1 MATITFNA
9 GTLPN
14 GFCPTT
20 WQQTFAGFVNA
31 LTGTVNGLNYS
42 QIIVSTTAPN
52 TDLTNL
58 WLQVTNT
65 GIPVQLYSYSISA
78 GSWEPIQQN
87 WFFPGLT
94 DSGVANAY
102 IVTLS
107 YLPISQTTGG
117 IATSGLTTGMTFLFK
132 ATHANT
138 GNSTFQVKVGASVT
152 YAAAPIK
159 IIAAEIGAGYIVT
172 NGWYL
177 VQYNG
182 TNFQLLNPDIAAVVA
197 PLIPPVPPIAFA
209 VLYSTPL
216 INLRAPSG
224 GGSADTT
231 PIQAFNHGL
240 GVIPAFVR
248 PVLVCQADDASFKA
262 GDEIDVDEFLV
273 SLSGGG
279 TNYRNLI
286 STRASSTQITSYQCS
301 FDIGNAITNAII
313 TNGDGMNV
321 IAAVTWG
328 YYPVTYTSWKFKVYY
343 AH

>member
-20 WQQTFAGFVNA
+20 WQQTFTGFVNA

-65 GIPVQLYSYSISA
+65 GIPIQLYAYSVTA
-78 GSWEPIQQN
+78 GSWEPVQQN
-87 WFFPGLT
+87 WFFSGYT
-94 DSGVANAY
+94 DTGAANAY
-102 IVTLS
+102 VVTLS

-138 GNSTFQVKVGASVT
+138 GNSTFQVKVGASA

-159 IIAAEIGAGYIVT
+159 IIAAQIGAGYIVA

-177 VQYNG
+177 VQYDG
-182 TNFQLLNPDIAAVVA
+182 TNFQLLNPDITAVVT
-197 PLIPPVPPIAFA
+197 PLIPPPTPTAFS

-224 GGSADTT
+224 GGAINNT
-231 PIQAFNHGL
+231 PIQVYNHGL

-248 PVLVCQADDASFKA
+248 AVLVCQVDDASFKA
-262 GDEIDVDEFLV
+262 GDEIDVSEFLV
-273 SLSGGG
+273 ALSSD
-279 TNYRNLI
+279 TTHYKNLI
-286 STRASSTQITSYQCS
+286 STRTSTTQITSFQCS
-301 FDIGNAITNAII
+301 FDIGNAIINAII
-313 TNGDGMNV
+313 TNGDGMNIV
-321 IAAVTWG
+321 AAATWG

>member
-20 WQQTFAGFVNA
+20 WQQTFTGFVNA

-65 GIPVQLYSYSISA
+65 GIPIQLYAYSVTA
-78 GSWEPIQQN
+78 GSWEPVQQN
-87 WFFPGLT
+87 WFFSGYT
-94 DSGVANAY
+94 DTGAANAY
-102 IVTLS
+102 VITLS

-132 ATHANT
+132 ATHANI
-138 GNSTFQVKVGASVT
+138 GNSTFQVKVGASA

-159 IIAAEIGAGYIVT
+159 IIAAQIGAGYIVA

-177 VQYNG
+177 VQYDG
-182 TNFQLLNPDIAAVVA
+182 TNFQLLNPDITALLPSVA
-197 PLIPPVPPIAFA
+197 FSALKTSPEVDVLATPAFPQI
-209 VLYSTPL
+209 LQTY
-216 INLRAPSG
+216 
-224 GGSADTT
+224 
-231 PIQAFNHGL
+231 NHGFS
-240 GVIPAFVR
+240 GIPEFVR
-248 PVLVCQADDASFKA
+248 PVMVCISDDASFIA
-262 GDEIDVDEFLV
+262 GQEIDASEFMFD
-273 SLSGGG
+273 S
-279 TNYRNLI
+279 LI
-286 STRASSTQITSYQCS
+286 SSGPPIERGTFPAFSVRTSSTQIITYQNGGTAGLGFNLS
-301 FDIGNAITNAII
+301 IVVLGDGQGSGGTGKYEII
-313 TNGDGMNV
+313 T
-321 IAAVTWG
+321 TK
-328 YYPVTYTSWKFKVYY
+328 WKYKVYA

>member
-20 WQQTFAGFVNA
+20 WQQTFTGFVNA

-65 GIPVQLYSYSISA
+65 GIPIQLYAYSVTA
-78 GSWEPIQQN
+78 GSWEPVQQN
-87 WFFPGLT
+87 WFFSGYT
-94 DSGVANAY
+94 DTGAANAY
-102 IVTLS
+102 VVTLS

-117 IATSGLTTGMTFLFK
+117 IATSGLTTGMTLLFK

-138 GNSTFQVKVGASVT
+138 GNSTFQVKVGASA

-159 IIAAEIGAGYIVT
+159 IIAAQIGAGYIVS

-177 VQYNG
+177 VQYDG
-182 TNFQLLNPDIAAVVA
+182 TNFQLLNPDITAVVT
-197 PLIPPVPPIAFA
+197 PLIPPTPAIAFA
-209 VLYSTPL
+209 VLESSPL
-216 INLRAPSG
+216 IDLLAGVAPPQLLQ
-224 GGSADTT
+224 TY
-231 PIQAFNHGL
+231 NHGF
-240 GVIPAFVR
+240 GVVPAFVR
-248 PVLVCQADDASFKA
+248 PVMVCQADDASYLKDDEVDAFQFLTNNAA
-262 GDEIDVDEFLV
+262 GIYISSAFSVRTTSV
-273 SLSGGG
+273 SVK
-279 TNYRNLI
+279 T
-286 STRASSTQITSYQCS
+286 YQT
-301 FDIGNAITNAII
+301 FDTTGFPGSHKIYTY
-313 TNGDGMNV
+313 GDGFN
-321 IAAVTWG
+321 AGTGNLPYLVT
-328 YYPVTYTSWKFKVYY
+328 PANWKYKVYV